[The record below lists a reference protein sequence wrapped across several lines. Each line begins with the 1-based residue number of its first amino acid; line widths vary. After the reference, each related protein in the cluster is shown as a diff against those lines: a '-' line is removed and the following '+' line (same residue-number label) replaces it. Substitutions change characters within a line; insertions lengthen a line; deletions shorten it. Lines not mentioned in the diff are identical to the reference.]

1 MLVMLDDIQFK
12 NEETFFTFISQSLG
26 LGIDGIDNLDKLY
39 DAVSEFKDEL
49 DIIIN
54 DYDDVTEDM
63 KKFAK
68 KAVGVFM
75 DCRMVN
81 KKLRVSFMHDVNDQ
95 IVESE
100 ALSGV

>member
-12 NEETFFTFISQSLG
+12 NEETFFTFMSQSLG
-26 LGIDGIDNLDKLY
+26 LGTDGINDLDKLY
-39 DAVSEFKDEL
+39 DVVSEYKDEL
-49 DIIIN
+49 EIIIN
-54 DYDDVTEDM
+54 DYDDVTDDM

-81 KKLRVSFMHDVNDQ
+81 KKLEVTFMHDIDEPSAEDEELNDQ
-95 IVESE
+95 
-100 ALSGV
+100 

>member
-12 NEETFFTFISQSLG
+12 GEKTFFDFMNQSFG
-26 LGIDGIDNLDKLY
+26 FETNKITDLDKLY
-39 DAVSEFKDEL
+39 DVISEYKNDLE
-49 DIIIN
+49 IIIN
-54 DYDDVTEDM
+54 DYDDVTDDM

-81 KKLRVSFMHDVNDQ
+81 KNLKVTFMHSVDDQ
-95 IVESE
+95 VVESE
-100 ALSGV
+100 NLNAE

>member
-12 NEETFFTFISQSLG
+12 DEETFFTFMSQSLG
-26 LGIDGIDNLDKLY
+26 LGTDGIDNLDKLY
-39 DAVSEFKDEL
+39 DTVSEFKDEL
-49 DIIIN
+49 DVIIN
-54 DYDDVTEDM
+54 DYDDVTDEM
-63 KKFAK
+63 RKFAK

-81 KKLRVSFMHDVNDQ
+81 KKLKVTFMHDVDDQ

-100 ALSGV
+100 TLSGV

>member
-12 NEETFFTFISQSLG
+12 DEETFFTFMSQSLG
-26 LGIDGIDNLDKLY
+26 LGVDGIDNLDKLY
-39 DAVSEFKDEL
+39 DAVSEFKDDL
-49 DIIIN
+49 DVIIN
-54 DYDDVTEDM
+54 DYDDVTDEM
-63 KKFAK
+63 RKFAK

-81 KKLRVSFMHDVNDQ
+81 KKLKVTFMHDVDDQ

-100 ALSGV
+100 NLSGV

>member
-12 NEETFFTFISQSLG
+12 DEETFFTFMSQSLG
-26 LGIDGIDNLDKLY
+26 LGADGIDNLDKLY
-39 DAVSEFKDEL
+39 DTVSEFKDEL
-49 DIIIN
+49 DVIIN
-54 DYDDVTEDM
+54 DYDDVTDEM
-63 KKFAK
+63 RKFAK

-81 KKLRVSFMHDVNDQ
+81 KKLKVTFMHDVDDQ

-100 ALSGV
+100 NLSGV

>member
-12 NEETFFTFISQSLG
+12 KEKTFFDFMNQSFG
-26 LGIDGIDNLDKLY
+26 FTTDKITDLDKLY
-39 DAVSEFKDEL
+39 DVISEYKNDLE
-49 DIIIN
+49 IIIN
-54 DYDDVTEDM
+54 DYDDVTDDM

-81 KKLRVSFMHDVNDQ
+81 KNLKVTFMHSVDDQ

-100 ALSGV
+100 NLNAE

>member
-12 NEETFFTFISQSLG
+12 KEKTFFDFMNQSFG
-26 LGIDGIDNLDKLY
+26 FTTDKITDLDKLY
-39 DAVSEFKDEL
+39 DVVSEYKNDLE
-49 DIIIN
+49 IIIN
-54 DYDDVTEDM
+54 DYDDVTDDM

-81 KKLRVSFMHDVNDQ
+81 KNLKVTFMHSVDDQ

-100 ALSGV
+100 SLND

>member
-12 NEETFFTFISQSLG
+12 KEKTFFDFMNQSFG
-26 LGIDGIDNLDKLY
+26 FTTDKITDLDKLY
-39 DAVSEFKDEL
+39 DVVSEYKNDLE
-49 DIIIN
+49 IIIN
-54 DYDDVTEDM
+54 DYDDVTDDM
-63 KKFAK
+63 RKFAK

-81 KKLRVSFMHDVNDQ
+81 KNLKVTFMHSVDDQ

-100 ALSGV
+100 SLND

>member
-12 NEETFFTFISQSLG
+12 KEKTFFDFMNQSFG
-26 LGIDGIDNLDKLY
+26 FTTDKITDLDKLY
-39 DAVSEFKDEL
+39 DVVSEYKNDLE
-49 DIIIN
+49 IIIN
-54 DYDDVTEDM
+54 DYDDVTDDM

-81 KKLRVSFMHDVNDQ
+81 KNLKVTFMHSVDDQ
-95 IVESE
+95 VVESE
-100 ALSGV
+100 NLNAE